1 MNGVSFYYYYCI
13 APSLFEMDVSWSIK
27 SLTISTQYGQFL
39 LRLGPGCAIILSK
52 FDFIIRVPS
61 LFGGDN
67 NNDDDDTSSG
77 NYHEIWFNAMTGPGW
92 FMALMWSVYSIIL
105 YFGFQE
111 QERIGLKE
119 KLQKEARIAA
129 ELSAAAPEDAES
141 INNSRN
147 MRNKFKKIYSMPI
160 LLNST
165 KPSDNGTKTTA
176 WIREKVSASIMPQC
190 YNLKRSNSYT
200 NNNSFF
206 NSAVH
211 DEGDEGDDDDN
222 KENFHDEINLG
233 PVKKKTIWNDLTNL
247 PSEFRRVSKHLS
259 FPVRLCMVLLF
270 AKVFVIEILI
280 SCTSVLTKNRYGW
293 NIQEVGLL
301 GCANGFFVIPL
312 SILVGKLSMSYQD
325 RFLMVCLLSVGACG
339 LSLLIDYTDLFVDG
353 SSRMYNKNN
362 TWSVGKYLRS
372 RYYLLQYTPIIY
384 FLLNFFSRS
393 T

>member
-1 MNGVSFYYYYCI
+1 M
-13 APSLFEMDVSWSIK
+13 
-27 SLTISTQYGQFL
+27 
-39 LRLGPGCAIILSK
+39 
-52 FDFIIRVPS
+52 
-61 LFGGDN
+61 
-67 NNDDDDTSSG
+67 
-77 NYHEIWFNAMTGPGW
+77 
-92 FMALMWSVYSIIL
+92 
-105 YFGFQE
+105 
-111 QERIGLKE
+111 
-119 KLQKEARIAA
+119 
-129 ELSAAAPEDAES
+129 
-141 INNSRN
+141 
-147 MRNKFKKIYSMPI
+147 
-160 LLNST
+160 
-165 KPSDNGTKTTA
+165 
-176 WIREKVSASIMPQC
+176 
-190 YNLKRSNSYT
+190 
-200 NNNSFF
+200 
-206 NSAVH
+206 
-211 DEGDEGDDDDN
+211 
-222 KENFHDEINLG
+222 
-233 PVKKKTIWNDLTNL
+233 
-247 PSEFRRVSKHLS
+247 S